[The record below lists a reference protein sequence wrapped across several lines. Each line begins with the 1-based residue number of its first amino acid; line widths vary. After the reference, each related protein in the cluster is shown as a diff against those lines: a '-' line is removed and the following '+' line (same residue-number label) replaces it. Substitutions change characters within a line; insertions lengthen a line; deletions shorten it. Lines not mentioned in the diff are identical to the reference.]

1 MIEFHLDARSGIAPD
16 LQAHPAGTARPT
28 ARRSVQVG
36 HQLPTVK
43 EVVGTLAI
51 NPNTVS
57 KAYRELRV
65 TRGSSRRS
73 RASVPSSSRPSATR
87 PGPRT
92 TRSGTSCTTWVEH
105 ARGAGLDEEGIE
117 AVFRSTLRSMVG
129 EPA

>member
-1 MIEFHLDARSGIAPD
+1 MIEFHLDARSGIAPY
-16 LQAHPAGTARPT
+16 LQLIQQVRHALRLG
-28 ARRSVQVG
+28 VLQVG
-36 HQLPTVK
+36 DQLPTVK

-57 KAYRELRV
+57 KAYRELEYEGLV
-65 TRGSSRRS
+65 AAKQGVGTFVVATLGDETRAAHDSLREEL
-73 RASVPSSSRPSATR
+73 
-87 PGPRT
+87 
-92 TRSGTSCTTWVEH
+92 TTWVEH